1 MSAQTSKGTALIIDG
16 GCEFNMSKGNL
27 NHYLTDVAKKQLES
41 FGWNVITTVVEN
53 GYDIQEEI
61 DKFLKCNIVIL
72 QVPGWWMGL
81 PWQVKKY
88 IDTVFQTGHGT
99 LFRNDGRTRKDSSK
113 KYGSGGYMT
122 GKHVMIS
129 STWNAPEIAFTEEGQ
144 FYADLGKKN
153 HWLTVE
159 KAFKFI
165 GFDVLEGM
173 YFFDVHKNPHVE
185 QEVEQYKQLLE
196 KYFK

>member
-72 QVPGWWMGL
+72 Q
-81 PWQVKKY
+81 
-88 IDTVFQTGHGT
+88 
-99 LFRNDGRTRKDSSK
+99 
-113 KYGSGGYMT
+113 
-122 GKHVMIS
+122 
-129 STWNAPEIAFTEEGQ
+129 
-144 FYADLGKKN
+144 
-153 HWLTVE
+153 
-159 KAFKFI
+159 
-165 GFDVLEGM
+165 
-173 YFFDVHKNPHVE
+173 
-185 QEVEQYKQLLE
+185 
-196 KYFK
+196 